1 MSELSRYIVDA
12 VVLERRSPTEVARV
26 HGITRRWIH
35 KLVKRFREGGYPALG
50 PAPADHVPALTKH
63 RPKSRPESCDCA
75 RSWSMP
81 VTMPG
86 RIPSPIT

>member
-1 MSELSRYIVDA
+1 MPELSRYIVDA
-12 VVLERRSPTEVARV
+12 AVLERRSPTELARE

-35 KLVKRFREGGYPALG
+35 ELVKRLKAATRPKS

-63 RPKSRPESCDCA
+63 RPKSRPESYDCA

-86 RIPSPIT
+86 RIASPIT